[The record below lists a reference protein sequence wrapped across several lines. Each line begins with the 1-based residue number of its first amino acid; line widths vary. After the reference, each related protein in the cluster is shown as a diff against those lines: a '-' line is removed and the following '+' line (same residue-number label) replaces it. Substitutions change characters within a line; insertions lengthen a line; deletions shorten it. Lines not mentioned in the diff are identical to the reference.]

1 MLSLLYNVLSLYEYF
16 IRLHK
21 LFKYKCCLDFK
32 FHAVKRLKL
41 DAREKKISLG
51 ISLPG
56 SCAIS
61 WVTKRTKVAHL
72 YMNRDRDSISYA
84 HVQKHYNCK
93 IVSKEYRNRVLPL
106 KKKWACDMNWLHW
119 YNANWKN
126 RSLCILININV
137 FHNVV

>member
-21 LFKYKCCLDFK
+21 LFQYKCCLDFK
-32 FHAVKRLKL
+32 IHAVKRLKS

-72 YMNRDRDSISYA
+72 YMNRDRDSYHMHMFRSTIIVKLSVKSIETKYSFKRNNE
-84 HVQKHYNCK
+84 HK
-93 IVSKEYRNRVLPL
+93 I
-106 KKKWACDMNWLHW
+106 KWTEIM
-119 YNANWKN
+119 
-126 RSLCILININV
+126 
-137 FHNVV
+137 